1 MWPQKVLWKNH
12 KKSFHTFNIACTMIK
27 FEHSM
32 YLGIIQLLFR
42 KFFLFFCNFLT
53 PSIFL
58 KSPKTTNKMPTAYK
72 STWNA
77 IWNIRSTIFKTP
89 LYNKVSRFEP
99 PIQKWPE
106 IEPPIQKM
114 TKSVPPYLNIPKI
127 WTPLYKKGAKF
138 DPSIKKLAKI
148 LPPLYKNGQNVA
160 PPIQKKTKS
169 WPPYTGKAKIWPP
182 DTKIYYP
189 PIQNEFS
196 LIKYDLPS

>member
-1 MWPQKVLWKNH
+1 
-12 KKSFHTFNIACTMIK
+12 MIK

-42 KFFLFFCNFLT
+42 KVFLFFCNFLT

-160 PPIQKKTKS
+160 PLYKKRPKVSPPIQERPKFDPPIQKYIIPLYKMNF
-169 WPPYTGKAKIWPP
+169 P
-182 DTKIYYP
+182 
-189 PIQNEFS
+189 
-196 LIKYDLPS
+196 L

>member
-160 PPIQKKTKS
+160 PLYKKRPKVGPPIQERPKFDPPIQKYIIPLYKMNF
-169 WPPYTGKAKIWPP
+169 P
-182 DTKIYYP
+182 
-189 PIQNEFS
+189 
-196 LIKYDLPS
+196 L